1 MDAKQT
7 TDDVCYAISV
17 FLLYLFDGLITID
30 DAGLHQDG
38 DDAISFQTDFVYC
51 DFCGLQGSEY
61 RVHAEDVALDLMVD
75 EGMLYVFTQMLLIAW
90 LECVAHS
97 GSQALQNQE
106 CLLSF
111 FGCEFKSS
119 FIHCRSLLLMIYLLS
134 CYNSSIHFWPDLV
147 LSQMAK
153 LAPIKAPSP
162 INIVYSSILFLIYRY
177 TS

>member
-1 MDAKQT
+1 MANLIKLRKGLDINLKGKAAAEVVAVKEPGFYT
-7 TDDVCYAISV
+7 LCPDD
-17 FLLYLFDGLITID
+17 
-30 DAGLHQDG
+30 
-38 DDAISFQTDFVYC
+38 
-51 DFCGLQGSEY
+51 
-61 RVHAEDVALDLMVD
+61 
-75 EGMLYVFTQMLLIAW
+75 FTGV
-90 LECVAHS
+90 VAHS
-97 GSQALQNQE
+97 GSQALQNLE